1 MHLSIH
7 NMKLNML
14 NASIEV
20 QSVIDSQKKEV
31 ITYTWWD

>member
-1 MHLSIH
+1 MNSRGEKMHLSIH

-20 QSVIDSQKKEV
+20 QSVIDAQKK
-31 ITYTWWD
+31 